1 MREHYLDLAREY
13 IQNRDFDNARK
24 LLNKM
29 PDHPTAQRWLARIDD
44 YEWKQGRGRR
54 RVELPPQLEAIIRF
68 YVANDEIVLWHQ
80 QPEPVTFSSYLYPK
94 QGEKGLMILG
104 VVILISQI
112 LLFLFVSRDRGPS
125 TSSLMVI
132 AMSLYFILGPFVR
145 ESRAQSRA
153 ANTHYLLTDRQVLLV
168 EKTNVRRII
177 PTRIE
182 VVPEETGLDSV
193 VFHRHTGWRGWLKHD
208 NPVGFF
214 GIAGAEEVKRIVSSA
229 RRGTSGS

>member
-24 LLNKM
+24 LLNQM
-29 PDHPTAQRWLARIDD
+29 PDHPTAQRWLTRLDE

-54 RVELPPQLEAIIRF
+54 RIELPPQLEAIIRF
-68 YVANDEIVLWHQ
+68 YVAKDEIVLWHQ
-80 QPEPVTFSSYLYPK
+80 QPEPVTFSRYLYSK
-94 QGEKGLMILG
+94 EGEKGLMILG
-104 VVILISQI
+104 VVLLIFHIMLNFVLSDRGATPTFLILISAPI
-112 LLFLFVSRDRGPS
+112 L
-125 TSSLMVI
+125 
-132 AMSLYFILGPFVR
+132 FIVGPFVR
-145 ESRAQSRA
+145 ESRSHNRA
-153 ANTHYLLTDRQVLLV
+153 MSTHYILTDRQVLIV
-168 EKTNVRRII
+168 EKTNVRRVI

-193 VFHRHTGWRGWLKHD
+193 IFHRQTGWRGWLKHD

-214 GIAGAEEVKRIVSSA
+214 GIAGAEDVKRIVSSA